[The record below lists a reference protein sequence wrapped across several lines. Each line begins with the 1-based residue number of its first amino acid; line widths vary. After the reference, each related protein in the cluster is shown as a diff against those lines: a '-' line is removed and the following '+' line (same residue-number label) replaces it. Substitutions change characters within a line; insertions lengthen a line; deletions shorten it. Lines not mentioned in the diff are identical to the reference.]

1 MDKKKKDELIN
12 SLFNTNL
19 QEKNVEVTNSNIFS
33 LDEWLSFSK
42 ERQESITMFVNLTQE
57 PKLIDHTKLG
67 FDNETLKY
75 MAMEGLKRI
84 LKEI

>member
-1 MDKKKKDELIN
+1 MDTKEKDELIN

-42 ERQESITMFVNLTQE
+42 ERQESITVFVNLTQNT
-57 PKLIDHTKLG
+57 KLIDHTKLC
-67 FDNETLKY
+67 FDKETSKY